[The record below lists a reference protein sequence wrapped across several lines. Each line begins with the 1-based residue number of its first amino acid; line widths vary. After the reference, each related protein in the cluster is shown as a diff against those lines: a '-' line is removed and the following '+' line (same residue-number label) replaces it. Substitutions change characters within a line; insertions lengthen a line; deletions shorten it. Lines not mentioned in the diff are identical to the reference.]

1 MKDRTWRM
9 RTDSRSINNININ
22 YRFPIPRLDV
32 LLDELSEVE
41 WFSKIY
47 LMSGYH
53 QITMEEDE
61 WKTTFQDK
69 VWAL

>member
-1 MKDRTWRM
+1 M

-53 QITMEEDE
+53 QITMKEEDE